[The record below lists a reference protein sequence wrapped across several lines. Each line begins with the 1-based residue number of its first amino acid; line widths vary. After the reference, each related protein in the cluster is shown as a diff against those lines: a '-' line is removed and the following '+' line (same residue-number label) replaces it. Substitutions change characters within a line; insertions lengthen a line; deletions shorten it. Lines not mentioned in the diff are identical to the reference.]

1 MLEILDL
8 NLSEFKNYVV
18 ENKVYIFGAGIQGQ
32 RWMHV
37 LEDWNLNMSIA
48 GFIDNDSGKWGT
60 VLSGDKDS
68 YVVNPISEIKKQK
81 DISIFVTS
89 IHFEEICTQL
99 ADESDDTN
107 WKVIVAD
114 KIAEKQ
120 MKVSDYE
127 SVIKE
132 SEQELIPRIIHYAW
146 FGGEMPDVYKRNIDE
161 WQKRCPDFEFKFWN
175 EKNYDVTKNR
185 YMSEAYDSKKW
196 AFASDYFKLDVIYNQ
211 GGIYL
216 DTDIKMVKNPSQL
229 LYQKAFGCVDCTM
242 TLNIGSGFG
251 AAPKSKL
258 VKKLL
263 DDYENARFI
272 REDGSLDNTS
282 CNTRQYMVIR
292 KMGFVL
298 GDNQQKVMDMNIY
311 PMIFQ
316 GACSHTKTIRKTDK
330 TFWIHYENMSWL

>member
-37 LEDWNLNMSIA
+37 LEDWNLNLSIA
-48 GFIDNDSGKWGT
+48 GFLDNDSGKWDT

-107 WKVIVAD
+107 WKVIIAD
-114 KIAEKQ
+114 KIAERQ
-120 MKVSDYE
+120 MQVSDYE
-127 SVIKE
+127 SVVRE

-146 FGGEMPDVYKRNIDE
+146 FGGEMPDVYKKNIDE
-161 WQKRCPDFEFKFWN
+161 WQKMCPDFEFKFWN

-185 YMSEAYDSKKW
+185 YMSEAYDAKKW

-216 DTDIKMVKNPSQL
+216 DTDIKMVKNPNQL

-251 AAPKSKL
+251 ATPKSKL